1 MIATKTKRGFAP
13 VMILLLALGTLV
25 VGGGSY
31 VAAKKVEKEKAER
44 PANKADSL
52 PTALSGVKSAEEIRA
67 LAEKL
72 LKDGQTI
79 VSIELEDEDAGLV
92 YKVKL
97 GNPEGGLFFNAETGE
112 QIIDPS
118 EDKADSD
125 EVESSDEI
133 PADFVAAIS
142 VAQARSI
149 AEGQRPGKTV
159 RKIELDMEES
169 KVVYSVKFTDDG
181 RVDVDA
187 TTGAVL
193 RVREPGS
200 SGNDDNGD
208 DQGDDQGCNSEP
220 QEMSVSME
228 DNEFSGLESLT
239 KGQAVKVE
247 VENEDDVSHT
257 FTITELGINYTI
269 AAGAKKEFTF
279 TTSVAG
285 SFTVKCTIH
294 PEMTASITVK
304 NS

>member
-31 VAAKKVEKEKAER
+31 VAAKKVEERKSEKAAEQ
-44 PANKADSL
+44 ADSL

-97 GNPEGGLFFNAETGE
+97 GNPEGVLFFNAETGE

-208 DQGDDQGCNSEP
+208 DQGDDQGGNSEP

-279 TTSVAG
+279 TPSVAG